1 MILQAVSKQD
11 AIEAIKKRL
20 PVELSQW
27 VAADYLDYWAWPQVF
42 GSTVGPFGGIGGQA
56 MTTFTIEAWEQ
67 DRVAVIFCRN
77 KILKV
82 VENWQGPQSIRL

>member
-1 MILQAVSKQD
+1 MILQSISKQE

-20 PVELSQW
+20 PVQASQW
-27 VAADYLDYWAWPQVF
+27 VTVDYLDYWAWPQVF
-42 GSTVGPFGGIGGQA
+42 GSTAGPFGGVGGQA

-67 DRVAVIFCRN
+67 DGVAVIFCGN

-82 VENWQGPQSIRL
+82 VEKWQGPLSVRL